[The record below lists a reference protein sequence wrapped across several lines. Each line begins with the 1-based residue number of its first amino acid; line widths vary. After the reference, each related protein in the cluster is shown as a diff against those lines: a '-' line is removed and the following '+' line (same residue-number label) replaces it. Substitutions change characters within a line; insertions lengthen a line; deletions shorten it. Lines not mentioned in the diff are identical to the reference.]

1 MITPLEIENKRF
13 SRKNINGYN
22 PDEVDD
28 FLDELT
34 KDYELLYKNFN
45 ESGDKVENLKREL
58 EKYKNIEKTLQETLI
73 LAQDTAKSVR
83 ENAEIEAKQ
92 IIKEADLEAK
102 ESLAEIEAQ
111 IKEKRK
117 ELEDLRN
124 QFNVYSAKQ
133 ESLLLAQLEM
143 LKNNDIGI
151 QED

>member
-45 ESGDKVENLKREL
+45 ESGDKVDNLKREL

-102 ESLAEIEAQ
+102 EKLKK
-111 IKEKRK
+111 KEK
-117 ELEDLRN
+117 
-124 QFNVYSAKQ
+124 S
-133 ESLLLAQLEM
+133 
-143 LKNNDIGI
+143 
-151 QED
+151 

>member
-45 ESGDKVENLKREL
+45 ESGDKLDTLRKEL
-58 EKYKNIEKTLQETLI
+58 DKYKNIEQTLQETLL

-102 ESLAEIEAQ
+102 ESLAEIEAE
-111 IKEKRK
+111 IKVKRK
-117 ELEDLRN
+117 ELEDLKK
-124 QFNVYSAKQ
+124 QFDVYSAKQ

-143 LKNNDIGI
+143 LKNNDVGM
-151 QED
+151 DD

>member
-34 KDYELLYKNFN
+34 KDYELRYNNFN
-45 ESGDKVENLKREL
+45 ESGDKVDTLRKEL
-58 EKYKNIEKTLQETLI
+58 DKYKNIEQTLQETLL

-83 ENAEIEAKQ
+83 ENAEVEAKQ
-92 IIKEADLEAK
+92 IIKDADLQAR
-102 ESLAEIEAQ
+102 ESLAEIEAE
-111 IKEKRK
+111 IKVKRK
-117 ELEDLRN
+117 ELEDLKK
-124 QFNVYSAKQ
+124 QFDVYSAKQ

-143 LKNNDIGI
+143 LKNNDVGM
-151 QED
+151 DD

>member
-1 MITPLEIENKRF
+1 MITPLEIETKRF

-111 IKEKRK
+111 IREKRK

-143 LKNNDIGI
+143 LKNNDIGMP
-151 QED
+151 ED

>member
-45 ESGDKVENLKREL
+45 ESGDKVDNLRKEL
-58 EKYKNIEKTLQETLI
+58 DKYKNIEQTLQETLL

-83 ENAEIEAKQ
+83 ENAEVEAKQ
-92 IIKEADLEAK
+92 IIKDADLQAR
-102 ESLAEIEAQ
+102 ESLAEIEAE
-111 IKEKRK
+111 IKVKRK
-117 ELEDLRN
+117 ELEDLKK
-124 QFNVYSAKQ
+124 QFDVYSAKQ

-143 LKNNDIGI
+143 LKNNDVGM
-151 QED
+151 DD

>member
-28 FLDELT
+28 FFDELT

-143 LKNNDIGI
+143 LKNNDIGMP
-151 QED
+151 ED

>member
-111 IKEKRK
+111 IREKRK

-143 LKNNDIGI
+143 LKNNDIGMP
-151 QED
+151 ED

>member
-45 ESGDKVENLKREL
+45 ESGDKVDTLRKEL
-58 EKYKNIEKTLQETLI
+58 DKYKNIEQTLQETLL

-83 ENAEIEAKQ
+83 ENAEVEAKQ
-92 IIKEADLEAK
+92 IIKDADLQAR
-102 ESLAEIEAQ
+102 ESLAEIEAE
-111 IKEKRK
+111 IKVKRK
-117 ELEDLRN
+117 ELEDLKK
-124 QFNVYSAKQ
+124 QFDVYSAKQ

-143 LKNNDIGI
+143 LKNNDVGM
-151 QED
+151 DD

>member
-45 ESGDKVENLKREL
+45 ESGDKLDTLRKEL
-58 EKYKNIEKTLQETLI
+58 DKYKNIEQTLQETLL

-83 ENAEIEAKQ
+83 ENAEVEAKQ
-92 IIKEADLEAK
+92 IIKDADLQAR
-102 ESLAEIEAQ
+102 ESLAEIEAE
-111 IKEKRK
+111 IKVKRK
-117 ELEDLRN
+117 EFEDFKK
-124 QFNVYSAKQ
+124 QFDVYSEK
-133 ESLLLAQLEM
+133 
-143 LKNNDIGI
+143 
-151 QED
+151 

>member
-143 LKNNDIGI
+143 LENNDIGMS
-151 QED
+151 ED

>member
-143 LKNNDIGI
+143 LKNNDIGMS
-151 QED
+151 ED

>member
-45 ESGDKVENLKREL
+45 ESGDKVDNLKREL

-143 LKNNDIGI
+143 LENNDIGMS
-151 QED
+151 ED

>member
-45 ESGDKVENLKREL
+45 ESGDKVDNLKREL

-143 LKNNDIGI
+143 LKNNDIGMS
-151 QED
+151 ED

>member
-58 EKYKNIEKTLQETLI
+58 EKYKKKKKTLQETLI

-143 LKNNDIGI
+143 LKNNDIGMP
-151 QED
+151 ED

>member
-1 MITPLEIENKRF
+1 MK
-13 SRKNINGYN
+13 
-22 PDEVDD
+22 
-28 FLDELT
+28 
-34 KDYELLYKNFN
+34 
-45 ESGDKVENLKREL
+45 
-58 EKYKNIEKTLQETLI
+58 KYKNIEKTLQETLI

-143 LKNNDIGI
+143 LKNNDIGMP
-151 QED
+151 ED

>member
-45 ESGDKVENLKREL
+45 ESGDKVDSLRKEL
-58 EKYKNIEKTLQETLI
+58 DKYKNIEQTLQETLL

-83 ENAEIEAKQ
+83 ENAEVEAKQ
-92 IIKEADLEAK
+92 IIKDADLQAR
-102 ESLAEIEAQ
+102 ESLAEIEAE
-111 IKEKRK
+111 IKVKRK
-117 ELEDLRN
+117 ELEDLKK
-124 QFNVYSAKQ
+124 QFDVYSAKQ

-143 LKNNDIGI
+143 LKNNDVGM
-151 QED
+151 DD

>member
-13 SRKNINGYN
+13 SKKNINGYN

-83 ENAEIEAKQ
+83 ENAENEAKQ

-143 LKNNDIGI
+143 LKNNDIGM

>member
-45 ESGDKVENLKREL
+45 ESGDKLDTLRKEL
-58 EKYKNIEKTLQETLI
+58 DKYKNIEQTLQETLL

-83 ENAEIEAKQ
+83 ENAEVEAKQ
-92 IIKEADLEAK
+92 IIKDADLQAR
-102 ESLAEIEAQ
+102 ESLAEIEAE
-111 IKEKRK
+111 IKVKRK
-117 ELEDLRN
+117 ELEDLKK
-124 QFNVYSAKQ
+124 QFDVYSAKQ

-143 LKNNDIGI
+143 LKNNDVGM
-151 QED
+151 DD

>member
-45 ESGDKVENLKREL
+45 ESRDKLDTLRKEL
-58 EKYKNIEKTLQETLI
+58 DKYKNIEQTLQETLL

-83 ENAEIEAKQ
+83 ENAEVEAKQ
-92 IIKEADLEAK
+92 IIKDADLQAR
-102 ESLAEIEAQ
+102 ESLAEIEAE
-111 IKEKRK
+111 IKVKRK
-117 ELEDLRN
+117 ELEDLKK
-124 QFNVYSAKQ
+124 QFDVYSAKQ

-143 LKNNDIGI
+143 LKNNDVGM
-151 QED
+151 DD

>member
-45 ESGDKVENLKREL
+45 ESGDKVDNLKREL

-143 LKNNDIGI
+143 LKNNDIGMP
-151 QED
+151 ED

>member
-143 LKNNDIGI
+143 LKNNDIGMP
-151 QED
+151 ED

>member
-143 LKNNDIGI
+143 LKNNDIGM

>member
-45 ESGDKVENLKREL
+45 ESGDKVDSLKREL

-143 LKNNDIGI
+143 LKNNDIGMP
-151 QED
+151 ED

>member
-58 EKYKNIEKTLQETLI
+58 EKYKNIEQTLQETLI

-143 LKNNDIGI
+143 LKNNDIGMP
-151 QED
+151 ED

>member
-13 SRKNINGYN
+13 SKKNINGYN

-34 KDYELLYKNFN
+34 KDYEVLYKNFN
-45 ESGDKVENLKREL
+45 ENGDKVDNLNKEL
-58 EKYKNIEKTLQETLI
+58 EKYKSIETTLQETLV
-73 LAQDTAKSVR
+73 LAQDTAKSVK
-83 ENAEIEAKQ
+83 ENAETEAKQ
-92 IIKEADLEAK
+92 IIKEAELQAK

-143 LKNNDIGI
+143 LKNNDVGM
-151 QED
+151 DD

>member
-13 SRKNINGYN
+13 SRKNLNGYN

-45 ESGDKVENLKREL
+45 ESGDKVDNLKREL
-58 EKYKNIEKTLQETLI
+58 EKYKNIEKTLQETLV
-73 LAQDTAKSVR
+73 LAQETAKSVR

-143 LKNNDIGI
+143 LKNNDIGM
-151 QED
+151 QEE

>member
-13 SRKNINGYN
+13 SRKNLNGYN

-45 ESGDKVENLKREL
+45 ESGDKVDNLKREL
-58 EKYKNIEKTLQETLI
+58 EKYKNIEKTLQETLV
-73 LAQDTAKSVR
+73 LAQETAKSVR
-83 ENAEIEAKQ
+83 ENAEVEAKQ

-143 LKNNDIGI
+143 LKNNDIGM
-151 QED
+151 QEE

>member
-45 ESGDKVENLKREL
+45 ESGDKVDNLKREL

-73 LAQDTAKSVR
+73 LAQETAKSVR

-143 LKNNDIGI
+143 LKNNDIGM
-151 QED
+151 QEE

>member
-45 ESGDKVENLKREL
+45 ESGDKVDSLKREL

-143 LKNNDIGI
+143 LKNNDIGMS
-151 QED
+151 ED

>member
-1 MITPLEIENKRF
+1 MITPLEIENKGF

-45 ESGDKVENLKREL
+45 ESGDKVDTLRKEL
-58 EKYKNIEKTLQETLI
+58 DKYKNIEQTLQETLL

-83 ENAEIEAKQ
+83 ENAEVEAKQ
-92 IIKEADLEAK
+92 IIKDADLQAR
-102 ESLAEIEAQ
+102 ESLAEIEAE
-111 IKEKRK
+111 IKVKRK
-117 ELEDLRN
+117 ELEDLKK
-124 QFNVYSAKQ
+124 QFDVYSAKQ

-143 LKNNDIGI
+143 LKNNDVGM
-151 QED
+151 DD